1 MLLVKILIGGLILFM
16 VFNLFKAMMVMLKD
30 DPDRPPMS
38 KYIGRRVIVSAIVI
52 GLIVLAMATG
62 LITPNP
68 RPY

>member
-1 MLLVKILIGGLILFM
+1 MLIKILIGGLILFM
-16 VFNLFKAMMVMLKD
+16 LFNLFKAMMVMLKN
-30 DPDRPPMS
+30 DPNNPPMS
-38 KYIGRRVIVSAIVI
+38 KYIGRRLIASAIII

>member
-16 VFNLFKAMMVMLKD
+16 VYNLFKAMMVMLKD
-30 DPDRPPMS
+30 DPNCPPMS